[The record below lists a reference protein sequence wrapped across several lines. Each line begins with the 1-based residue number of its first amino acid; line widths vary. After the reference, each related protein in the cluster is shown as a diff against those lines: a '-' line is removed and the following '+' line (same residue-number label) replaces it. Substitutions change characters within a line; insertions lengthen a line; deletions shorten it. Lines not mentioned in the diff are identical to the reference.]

1 MVLTFARL
9 GLTALLLATPMAAH
23 AQFFSKKTPDDP
35 IAGRVDRTV
44 IHRSDVTTA
53 QQMLPPQYR
62 SAPIET
68 VYPLLL
74 DELVDSKLIVAEA
87 RKDKLQND
95 PDIKRR
101 LAYLEEQIVKDAYL
115 RRYVQKTLT
124 DELLRKRY
132 DELVKSLPPQ
142 EEVRARHILV
152 KTKAE
157 AEAIIKKLKAGTP
170 FEKLAKEKSTDS
182 TAASGGDLG
191 YFGRTQMVAPFANAA
206 FKLKPGEITDTP
218 VETQYGWH
226 VIKVDDKRSA
236 PLPPF
241 EDVRDQL
248 ENQMSRDVV
257 LTLLGEL
264 RKKAKIERFNYDGT
278 PRPAEQ

>member
-1 MVLTFARL
+1 MVGIVARL
-9 GLTALLLATPMAAH
+9 ALAAAMLAVPVTAQ
-23 AQFFSKKTPDDP
+23 AQWFSKKSSDDP
-35 IAGRVDRTV
+35 VAAKVDRAV
-44 IHRSDVTTA
+44 ISRSDVATA

-62 SAPIET
+62 SAPLES

-74 DELVDSKLIVAEA
+74 DELVDTKLVVAEA
-87 RKDKLQND
+87 RKEKLQND

-101 LAYLEEQIVKDAYL
+101 LAYLEEQLLKDAYL
-115 RRYVQKTLT
+115 RRYVQKVLN
-124 DELLRKRY
+124 DDVLRKRY
-132 DELVKSLPPQ
+132 EELVKSLPPQ

-170 FEKLAKEKSTDS
+170 FETLAKEKSTDS
-182 TAASGGDLG
+182 TAAAGGDLG
-191 YFGRTQMVAPFANAA
+191 YFGRTQMVAPFATAA
-206 FKLKPGEITDTP
+206 FALKPGQITEKP

-226 VIKVDDKRSA
+226 VIKLEDKRTA

-248 ENQMSRDVV
+248 QNQMARDTV
-257 LTLLGEL
+257 LTLIGDL
-264 RKKAKIERFNYDGT
+264 RKKAKIERYNFDGT
-278 PRPAEQ
+278 PRPPEQ